1 MTDFYQYLSY
11 FLDNFALIL
20 IILFLFIVFRKGVFT
35 VPQEKAY
42 LVERFG
48 KYRVTLNSGLNF
60 IIPFLDNLVRNPNG
74 SIRAI
79 DLREKQIILAG
90 EKGKIELNTKDNVE
104 VEAEISIF
112 YRIVDPA
119 KSEYR
124 VDNIESFV
132 RSTVLGILR
141 DVAGRQTLDEIQS
154 NRKEINDTMVDTLKE
169 TTQEWGIN
177 FTRTEITDI
186 DVDEETKTAQR
197 QELTAERKRRAMV
210 LEAEG
215 KKKEIELEADATLY
229 KAQKEADAKKIAA
242 DADAYAIQKQG
253 EAITNNGQAAVSF
266 EVLKKQVQAIS
277 EVAKSQNS
285 KTVILPT
292 DITKVLGSFETVL
305 SSLKAK

>member
-1 MTDFYQYLSY
+1 
-11 FLDNFALIL
+11 
-20 IILFLFIVFRKGVFT
+20 
-35 VPQEKAY
+35 
-42 LVERFG
+42 
-48 KYRVTLNSGLNF
+48 
-60 IIPFLDNLVRNPNG
+60 
-74 SIRAI
+74 
-79 DLREKQIILAG
+79 
-90 EKGKIELNTKDNVE
+90 
-104 VEAEISIF
+104 
-112 YRIVDPA
+112 
-119 KSEYR
+119 
-124 VDNIESFV
+124 
-132 RSTVLGILR
+132 
-141 DVAGRQTLDEIQS
+141 
-154 NRKEINDTMVDTLKE
+154 MVDTLKE
-169 TTQEWGIN
+169 TTDEWGIN

-215 KKKEIELEADATLY
+215 KKKEIQLEADATLY

-292 DITKVLGSFETVL
+292 DITKVLGSFETIL
-305 SSLKAK
+305 SSLKGK